1 MSANN
6 ISHSLIERLL
16 DKKVLLNDEKHLLN
30 VDQDTKDSKFGTLDN
45 GSLDQNDL
53 KKVRSKNERFK
64 K

>member
-6 ISHSLIERLL
+6 ISRSLLERLL
-16 DKKVLLNDEKHLLN
+16 NKRVLLNDEKHLLN
-30 VDQDTKDSKFGTLDN
+30 VDQVSKDSKFGTQDK

-53 KKVRSKNERFK
+53 KRVRSNNERFK

>member
-1 MSANN
+1 M
-6 ISHSLIERLL
+6 SHSLIERLL

-30 VDQDTKDSKFGTLDN
+30 VDQESKDSKFGTQDK

-53 KKVRSKNERFK
+53 KRVRSKNERFK